1 MASTNIRAFKPL
13 SATQNIAVLATPTDI
28 NLNTVVG
35 TMAIRLCNIGTQ
47 PVFVLFREPANV
59 TEASLSNAIPIPA
72 GQTEIFT
79 LPSGVGS
86 ISVIAGSTGST
97 LYFTL
102 GEGL

>member
-1 MASTNIRAFKPL
+1 MALQLRAFRPL
-13 SATQNIAVLATPTDI
+13 APTQNVAVGVTASDI
-28 NLNTVVG
+28 TLTGFMG
-35 TMAIRLCNIGTQ
+35 TMAIRLCNIGNQ
-47 PVFVLFREPANV
+47 PVFFR
-59 TEASLSNAIPIPA
+59 TREASDAVDATLSNAIPIPA

-79 LPSGVGS
+79 LPSGTTS